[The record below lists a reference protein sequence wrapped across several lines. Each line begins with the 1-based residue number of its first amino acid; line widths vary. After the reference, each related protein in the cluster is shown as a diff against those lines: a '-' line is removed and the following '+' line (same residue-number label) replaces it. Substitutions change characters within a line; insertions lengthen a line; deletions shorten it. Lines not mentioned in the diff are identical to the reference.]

1 VDAWHAMTS
10 DRPYRTAMSDEE
22 AYKEL
27 EDNSGTQFDPEVVEA
42 LLAVLKRTPAADT
55 AGTSS

>member
-1 VDAWHAMTS
+1 
-10 DRPYRTAMSDEE
+10 MSADE

-42 LLAVLKRTPAADT
+42 LLAVLSREQAD
-55 AGTSS
+55 S